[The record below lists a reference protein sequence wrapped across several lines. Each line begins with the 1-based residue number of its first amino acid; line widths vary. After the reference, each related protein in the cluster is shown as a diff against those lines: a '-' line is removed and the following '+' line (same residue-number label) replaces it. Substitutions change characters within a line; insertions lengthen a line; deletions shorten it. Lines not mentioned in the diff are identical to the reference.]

1 MRFNK
6 GKAIHIPIYIMA
18 MPILNKSLINS
29 GDINTKT
36 PIALPKTEVFDYP
49 EKILQF
55 GTGVLLRGLC
65 DYFVDK
71 ANRAGQFKGRI
82 VLVKSTSKGDTD
94 AFETQDGLFTHCIK
108 GIDEGKEVEEYI
120 INSSISRTLTASKE
134 WGAIMACAT
143 SPDMQ
148 IIFSNTTEVGI
159 QYVANDPISIGCP
172 SSYPAKLLAF
182 LYARWQHFAGAST
195 AGMVIIPTELIIN
208 NGDVLKGIV
217 LRLAADHSLSASF
230 ISWLTDSNHFCNSL
244 VDRIVPG
251 SPDSATSTGI
261 LSQLGYEDSLMI
273 ISEVYSLWA
282 IQGGAEVKKILS
294 FAAADKGVVIAEDIE
309 IYRELKLRLLN
320 GTHTFMCGMSYLL
333 GFRLVKEVMA
343 NSYLSKLIMN
353 LMLSELALAIPYKMD
368 FKVADRF
375 GRAVLDRFKNPF
387 IQHKLIDIT
396 VQYTTKMRMRNVPLL
411 LNYYKI
417 FGKAP
422 ELFCMG
428 FAAYLQFMHSV
439 KEENGKYFGNSNGEL
454 YPIQCDYAAYFHEV
468 WKDFNLTKVLADK
481 TLWGE
486 DLSALPG
493 FESAVSK
500 YL

>member
-1 MRFNK
+1 
-6 GKAIHIPIYIMA
+6 
-18 MPILNKSLINS
+18 MPILNKSLIHS

-36 PIALPKTEVFDYP
+36 PIALPKAEVFDYP

-71 ANRAGQFKGRI
+71 ANRSGQFKGRI
-82 VLVKSTSKGDTD
+82 VVVKSTSKGDAD
-94 AFETQDGLFTHCIK
+94 AFETQDGLFTHGIK

-134 WGAIMACAT
+134 WDSIMACAT
-143 SPDMQ
+143 NPDMQ

-159 QYVANDPISIGCP
+159 QYVANDSITAACP

-182 LYARWQHFAGAST
+182 LHARWQHFDGSNT

-217 LRLAADHSLSASF
+217 LRLAADNSLPASF
-230 ISWLTDSNHFCNSL
+230 VSWLTESNHFCNSL

-251 SPDSATSTGI
+251 SPDSATSTAI
-261 LSQLGYEDSLMI
+261 LGQLGYEDSLII

-282 IQGGAEVKKILS
+282 IQGGAEVKKILG
-294 FAAADKGVVIAEDIE
+294 FASADKGVVIAEDIE

-320 GTHTFMCGMSYLL
+320 GTHTFMCGLSYLL

-375 GRAVLDRFKNPF
+375 GRAVLDRFRNPF

-411 LNYYKI
+411 LNYYQI

-439 KEENGKYFGNSNGEL
+439 KEENGKYFGDSNGEL
-454 YPIQCDYAAYFHEV
+454 YPIQCDYAAYFHEA
-468 WKDFNLTKVLADK
+468 WKEFNLTKVLADA

-493 FESAVSK
+493 FEAAVTK

>member
-1 MRFNK
+1 
-6 GKAIHIPIYIMA
+6 MA
-18 MPILNKSLINS
+18 MPILNKSLIHS
-29 GDINTKT
+29 GGINTKT
-36 PIALPKTEVFDYP
+36 SIALPKTEVFDYP

-82 VLVKSTSKGDTD
+82 VMVKSTSKGDTD

-134 WGAIMACAT
+134 WDAIMACAT

-159 QYVANDPISIGCP
+159 QYVANDPISAGCP
-172 SSYPAKLLAF
+172 NSYPAKLLAF
-182 LYARWQHFAGAST
+182 LHARWQFFDGAST

-208 NGDVLKGIV
+208 NGDVLKGII
-217 LRLAADHSLSASF
+217 LRLAADHSLPATF
-230 ISWLTDSNHFCNSL
+230 ISWLNESNHFCNSL

-261 LSQLGYEDSLMI
+261 LSRLAYEDSLMI

-343 NSYLSKLIMN
+343 NGYLSKLIMN

-375 GRAVLDRFKNPF
+375 GRAVLDRFRNPF

-439 KEENGKYFGNSNGEL
+439 KEENGKYFGDSNGEF
-454 YPIQCDYAAYFHEV
+454 YPIQCDYAPYFHEA

-481 TLWGE
+481 TIWGE
-486 DLSALPG
+486 DLSVLSG